1 MNNKSKS
8 ILDIKKIT
16 IKIEKKEMDRKTA
29 CYEILHIIQIIIHN
43 SSFVFFLFK
52 STEYFFSKEHHF
64 TSSLLICNNLNHSFN
79 FNFRN
84 FFTLS

>member
-43 SSFVFFLFK
+43 SSFVFFFVQINRIFLQ
-52 STEYFFSKEHHF
+52 
-64 TSSLLICNNLNHSFN
+64 
-79 FNFRN
+79 
-84 FFTLS
+84 

>member
-43 SSFVFFLFK
+43 SSFVFLFK